1 MKDQSVWYKIN
12 KDSPVE
18 YAATVT
24 VNPLTALRMLED
36 FVTLNSGTFFFF
48 CHFVCY
54 ELITDYTRIYLFFIN
69 ACFRFN

>member
-48 CHFVCY
+48 FAILYVMNLSLTTL
-54 ELITDYTRIYLFFIN
+54 EFIYFS
-69 ACFRFN
+69 

>member
-1 MKDQSVWYKIN
+1 MWQTYVVKDQCVWYKIN

-36 FVTLNSGTFFFF
+36 FTTLKSGTATSVISLHLSLAF
-48 CHFVCY
+48 
-54 ELITDYTRIYLFFIN
+54 LLLTN
-69 ACFRFN
+69 